1 MVSLAEKIKKQF
13 LPFVIKPGRYV
24 GNELNVVKKERSGRI
39 KVALGFPDL
48 YEIGMSY
55 LGLSILYHIINSRD
69 DCVAERFFAVGLDAE
84 RILRESRIPLFSLES
99 WTPLK
104 DFDILGFSLTHEL
117 NYTNLLNILDLSSIP
132 LLSRERG
139 EGCPL
144 VIAGGPSCSNPEP
157 MAKFVDAFVIGDGE
171 EVINEILDKYK
182 ELKSKGSKKED
193 TLLALSKISGVYV
206 PSLYEAEYDGD
217 GEFKSLIPK
226 SKDVPKLVKKRI
238 LQSLKNEYYPKAS
251 LVPLI
256 EIVHDRLDL
265 EIMRGCAWKCNFCYA
280 CQFYDPLRT
289 RGIED
294 ILFQAEEGISNS
306 GWDEVSLL
314 SLSTTDYP
322 HLEKLVANLNNMFQ
336 HRRISISLPSMRPDA
351 FTEELAREI
360 LKTRKTGLTF
370 APEAGTERLRK
381 LINKDIQEEKL
392 LKSVE
397 IAYSSGW
404 NLIKLYFMIGLPT
417 EEEEDLK
424 GIVDVIQKALNVGR
438 KLGSNRNLNVT
449 ISHFLPKPH
458 TPFQREKQAG
468 IEEIEGEINFLKS
481 HLRNKNLHLK
491 FRNPLVSYLEGI
503 LGRGDR
509 KLSSVIFYAWQEGAR
524 FDAWNEHF
532 NYQLWERS
540 FKQGGINIE
549 SYLASK
555 DKNKPLAWEHISLQK
570 DKPIVQEPRVGP
582 FITTHEIKDEV
593 GEDEGMPTNQ
603 KDDFGRRKKRKLS
616 SPGMT
621 VARGRVRIRWS
632 KNEEVRFSSHLDVIR
647 MFERAIRRS
656 GIPIAFSEGFHPH
669 LKISF
674 GPPLPLGFVS
684 EAEYLDLQLTEPY
697 SPSIFF
703 GLDKALHPGFR
714 LLEARPILGKVL
726 SLSSSINLA
735 IYETILGQPFEVVQ
749 GKIEELLSE
758 DSLLIKRRLKDEY
771 REIEGRHFI
780 RDLECENLGET
791 TKLKLI
797 LMLGSRGYIRPQE
810 ALSFGLGLEER
821 EIAGLI
827 IKRTQL
833 LITKDDKVYSPLEI
847 V

>member
-1 MVSLAEKIKKQF
+1 
-13 LPFVIKPGRYV
+13 
-24 GNELNVVKKERSGRI
+24 
-39 KVALGFPDL
+39 
-48 YEIGMSY
+48 
-55 LGLSILYHIINSRD
+55 
-69 DCVAERFFAVGLDAE
+69 
-84 RILRESRIPLFSLES
+84 
-99 WTPLK
+99 
-104 DFDILGFSLTHEL
+104 
-117 NYTNLLNILDLSSIP
+117 
-132 LLSRERG
+132 
-139 EGCPL
+139 
-144 VIAGGPSCSNPEP
+144 
-157 MAKFVDAFVIGDGE
+157 DAFVIGDGE
-171 EVINEILDKYK
+171 EIINEILDKYK
-182 ELKSKGSKKED
+182 ELKSKKSKKED
-193 TLLALSKISGVYV
+193 TLLALSGISGVYV
-206 PSLYEAEYDGD
+206 PSLYEAKYDED
-217 GEFKSLIPK
+217 GEFKSLIPN

-238 LQSLKNEYYPKAS
+238 VQDLKNEYYPKAP

-289 RGIED
+289 REIED
-294 ILFQAEEGISNS
+294 VLLQAEEGISNS

-322 HLEKLVANLNNMFQ
+322 HLDKLVANLNNMLQ
-336 HRRISISLPSMRPDA
+336 HRRISISFPSMRPDA

-392 LKSVE
+392 LKSIE

-424 GIVDVIQKALNVGR
+424 GIVNLIQKVLNTGR
-438 KLGSNRNLNVT
+438 KFGSNRNLNVT

-468 IEEIEGEINFLKS
+468 IQEIEGKIDFLRS

-509 KLSSVIFYAWQEGAR
+509 KLSNLIFYAWQQGAR

-540 FKQGGINIE
+540 FQQAGINIE
-549 SYLASK
+549 SYLTSK
-555 DKNKPLAWEHISLQK
+555 DKNEPLAWEHISLQK
-570 DKPIVQEPRVGP
+570 DKPIVQKPRERSFTAV
-582 FITTHEIKDEV
+582 EERKNEV
-593 GEDEGMPTNQ
+593 EKERDVSVTQ
-603 KDDFGRRKKRKLS
+603 KEDFGRRKKRKLS
-616 SPGMT
+616 SSGLT
-621 VARGRVRIRWS
+621 VARSRVRIRWA
-632 KNEEVRFSSHLDVIR
+632 KNKEVRFSSHLDVIR

-656 GIPIAFSEGFHPH
+656 DIPIAFSEGFHPH

-703 GLDKALHPGFR
+703 ALDKALHPGFR
-714 LLEARPILGKVL
+714 LLEARPILGKAL
-726 SLSSSINLA
+726 SLSSSINSV
-735 IYETILGQPFEVVQ
+735 IYETILEQPFEVVQ
-749 GKIEELLSE
+749 RKIKELLNK
-758 DSLLIKRRLKDEY
+758 DALLVIRKSKDGDK
-771 REIEGRHFI
+771 EIEGRYFI
-780 RDLECENLGET
+780 RNLECENLSEAT
-791 TKLKLI
+791 RLKLN
-797 LMLGSRGYIRPQE
+797 LLLGSRGYIRPQE
-810 ALSFGLGLEER
+810 VLGFGLGLEER
-821 EIAGLI
+821 ELSALI
-827 IKRTQL
+827 IKRVEL
-833 LITKDDKVYSPLEI
+833 LIQRDDKTFSPLEI

>member
-1 MVSLAEKIKKQF
+1 M
-13 LPFVIKPGRYV
+13 IKPGRYV
-24 GNELNVVKKERSGRI
+24 GNELNVIRKEHSGKI

-84 RILRESRIPLFSLES
+84 RILRESKIPLFSLE
-99 WTPLK
+99 TQIPLK
-104 DFDILGFSLTHEL
+104 EFDILGFSLTHEL
-117 NYTNLLNILDLSSIP
+117 NYTNALNILDLSAIP
-132 LLSRERG
+132 LLSEQRG
-139 EGCPL
+139 EGYPL

-157 MAKFVDAFVIGDGE
+157 MAAFVDAFVIGDGE
-171 EVINEILDKYK
+171 EIINEILDKYK
-182 ELKSKGSKKED
+182 ELKSKKSKKED
-193 TLLALSKISGVYV
+193 TLLALSGISGVYV
-206 PSLYEAEYDGD
+206 PSLYEEEYDGD
-217 GEFKSLIPK
+217 GEFRSLIPK

-238 LQSLKNEYYPKAS
+238 LQGLKNEYYPKTP

-289 RGIED
+289 REIED
-294 ILFQAEEGISNS
+294 ILLQAEEGISNS

-322 HLEKLVANLNNMFQ
+322 HLDKLVASLNNMLQ
-336 HRRISISLPSMRPDA
+336 HRRISIAFPSMRPDA

-381 LINKDIQEEKL
+381 LVNKDIQEEKL

-397 IAYSSGW
+397 IAYYSGW

-424 GIVDVIQKALNVGR
+424 GIVNLIQKVLNIGR
-438 KLGSNRNLNVT
+438 KFGSNRNLNVT

-458 TPFQREKQAG
+458 TPFQWEKQAG
-468 IEEIEGEINFLKS
+468 IQEIEGKIDFLRL

-491 FRNPLVSYLEGI
+491 FRNPLVSYLEGV

-509 KLSSVIFYAWQEGAR
+509 KLSNLIFHAWQQGAR

-532 NYQLWERS
+532 NFELWERS
-540 FKQGGINIE
+540 FRQAGINIE
-549 SYLASK
+549 SYLTSK
-555 DKNKPLAWEHISLQK
+555 DKNKSLAWEHISLQK
-570 DKPIVQEPRVGP
+570 NKPIVQKPEERSFGAA
-582 FITTHEIKDEV
+582 EESKNEV
-593 GEDEGMPTNQ
+593 EKERYVSVTQ
-603 KDDFGRRKKRKLS
+603 KEDFGRKKKRKPS
-616 SPGMT
+616 SSGLT
-621 VARGRVRIRWS
+621 VARSRVRIRWA

-647 MFERAIRRS
+647 MFERTIRRS
-656 GIPIAFSEGFHPH
+656 GIPVAFSEGFHPH

-697 SPSIFF
+697 SPSIFLS
-703 GLDKALHPGFR
+703 LDKALHPGFR
-714 LLEARPILGKVL
+714 LLEARPILGKAL
-726 SLSSSINLA
+726 SLSSSVNLT
-735 IYETILGQPFEVVQ
+735 IYETILGQPLGVVQ
-749 GKIEELLSE
+749 RKIEELLSK
-758 DSLLIKRRLKDEY
+758 DSLLIIRKSKDEDK
-771 REIEGRHFI
+771 EIEGRYFI
-780 RDLECENLGET
+780 KNIEGEKIGEA
-791 TKLKLI
+791 TKLKLT
-797 LMLGSRGYIRPQE
+797 LLLGSKGYIRPQE
-810 ALSFGLGLEER
+810 VLDFGLGLDER